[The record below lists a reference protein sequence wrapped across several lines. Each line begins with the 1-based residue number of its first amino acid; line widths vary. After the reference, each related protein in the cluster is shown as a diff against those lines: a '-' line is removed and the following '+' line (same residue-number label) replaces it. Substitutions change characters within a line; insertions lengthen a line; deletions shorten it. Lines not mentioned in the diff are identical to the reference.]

1 MAYDSSSHHHDR
13 FPRGDHRSSG
23 QREEFDQHQA
33 HFITPVAY
41 HEQYRGYGSR
51 PLSELRM
58 LPEHGEDDHQGG
70 YVRAEHYPPANA
82 NGYPAAP
89 RQHLPPYPPQHAYH
103 HRPRKEQMQHYSRGV
118 SAGHPASM
126 GFPRFS
132 EMLPGPNHASLP
144 PPRPDLQV
152 EDRQGE
158 IMQTSGGAGA
168 EAVRRQSPLD
178 MCIRPRPRDVNAN
191 VGHYNSECHGKNI
204 NPSTSTN
211 IAPTSD
217 SIRSIRSSASDETS
231 PISNK
236 ASSNGHTHD
245 RELTPSTQSRHQ
257 DMLSDALLLASVA
270 SMARS
275 EVQVKNK
282 VSPSASSEQHDDTD
296 TTTIHTTTTID
307 EKHELDNYVATADGK
322 ISYNSHASG
331 TEKAEEQ
338 LEADMPSM
346 PVATEENKDRDRDS
360 DQVVDDQNNRKHHR
374 INTPSPQDFP
384 SSASTVTPVSIK
396 SETVPLT
403 TVLKSL
409 PMEDEDEDGK
419 GSNFILQPN
428 LLKIDSTKAAV
439 TVEHTVSSQTSAGAD
454 ADAYDRVQ
462 QQGPVKISNSR
473 DHSEH
478 GIEQERCQSEAEE
491 HDEQR
496 QNAISASTSASTSG
510 RHEHEHEHINRDTHS
525 PPMHP
530 PPYADAMRPKQSPRD
545 DAPQRSPTSAYPGL
559 SRRCHSYNEED
570 AAHLSPVVRY
580 PIHHPHP
587 LSAPQ
592 SVLEKNRH
600 PEAPE
605 RFIPDPRRPHPS
617 MPMDRDRDRDR
628 DREHYLHQREME
640 RAHYEE
646 DRRYHHH
653 HMRHHMHQYQH
664 PHAPPGH
671 FPREDQAQ
679 GGNFPP
685 LHPYQKRRIMPRDM
699 HPHHIRDHHHR
710 ERLYGH
716 GPPLPQMHDEHGYYA
731 AHPPPP
737 PPPQPLKNQRGKT
750 VLRRKCA
757 WKNYPELENFLIEH
771 REEYLRHSAMN
782 YTAEQKLF
790 NNDLTK
796 KLLEVAD
803 KFDYEFDPA
812 DFNFVA
818 IRDRIRC
825 YYKSYVQNCKKRGIA
840 VGYDSTGNKK
850 RKLSMDGDLE
860 FGNGEETEKEGE
872 QKKAKVEVDESK
884 EEHASGPSFVTKE
897 KRESVTATTAT
908 KPRDQSGV
916 KKEEES

>member
-13 FPRGDHRSSG
+13 FSRGDHRSSS

-51 PLSELRM
+51 PLSELRL
-58 LPEHGEDDHQGG
+58 LPEHGEDDHQV
-70 YVRAEHYPPANA
+70 YIRAEHYPP
-82 NGYPAAP
+82 GYPAP
-89 RQHLPPYPPQHAYH
+89 RHLPPYPPHPYH
-103 HRPRKEQMQHYSRGV
+103 HRPRKEQMQQYPRGGNG
-118 SAGHPASM
+118 GHHATR
-126 GFPRFS
+126 GFPRVS

-144 PPRPDLQV
+144 PPRPDLYRPDL
-152 EDRQGE
+152 EDHQGGK
-158 IMQTSGGAGA
+158 QASGGAA
-168 EAVRRQSPLD
+168 RRQSPLE
-178 MCIRPRPRDVNAN
+178 MNIRPRPRDAN
-191 VGHYNSECHGKNI
+191 VSHYNGDYYGNSNNSSNSSVPSDNI
-204 NPSTSTN
+204 RR
-211 IAPTSD
+211 
-217 SIRSIRSSASDETS
+217 IRASASDETS

-236 ASSNGHTHD
+236 ASASTADSDCNGLTHD
-245 RELTPSTQSRHQ
+245 RDLTPPTRSDVAQSRHQ

-282 VSPSASSEQHDDTD
+282 ISPSASTEHDYND
-296 TTTIHTTTTID
+296 ID
-307 EKHELDNYVATADGK
+307 EKQLDNVAKVENVSNADKKLNYSLNG
-322 ISYNSHASG
+322 SG
-331 TEKAEEQ
+331 TEKAEQQ

-346 PVATEENKDRDRDS
+346 PVATEEKSDCDR
-360 DQVVDDQNNRKHHR
+360 VDGKREHRR
-374 INTPSPQDFP
+374 INTPSPQDFQ
-384 SSASTVTPVSIK
+384 SSASTVTPVSVKPEPMPI
-396 SETVPLT
+396 STEV
-403 TVLKSL
+403 KSL
-409 PMEDEDEDGK
+409 HIEDAEGK
-419 GSNFILQPN
+419 GSKFILQPN
-428 LLKIDSTKAAV
+428 LTRTDSTKPLEQ
-439 TVEHTVSSQTSAGAD
+439 TTSSQTSAQG
-454 ADAYDRVQ
+454 YEGV

-478 GIEQERCQSEAEE
+478 GIEQERGQSEAEE

-496 QNAISASTSASTSG
+496 QNAISASASG
-510 RHEHEHEHINRDTHS
+510 EQEYNRDAHS

-530 PPYADAMRPKQSPRD
+530 PPYADVMRPKHSPRD
-545 DAPQRSPTSAYPGL
+545 DVPQRSPASAYPSL
-559 SRRCHSYNEED
+559 SRRSHSYNEED
-570 AAHLSPVVRY
+570 AMHLSPVVRY
-580 PIHHPHP
+580 PVHHRHP

-592 SVLEKNRH
+592 PVLERNRH
-600 PEAPE
+600 PVATE
-605 RFIPDPRRPHPS
+605 RFVPDLRRPYPP
-617 MPMDRDRDRDR
+617 MPMDRDRDH
-628 DREHYLHQREME
+628 EHYYHQREME

-653 HMRHHMHQYQH
+653 MRHPMHQYH

-671 FPREDQAQ
+671 FPREEQAQ

-685 LHPYQKRRIMPRDM
+685 LHPYQKRRPMPRDM
-699 HPHHIRDHHHR
+699 HPHHIRDHRHR

-716 GPPLPQMHDEHGYYA
+716 GPPLPHMHDEHGYFA
-731 AHPPPP
+731 THPPP

-782 YTAEQKLF
+782 YTAEQKQF

-850 RKLSMDGDLE
+850 RKLSMDCDLE
-860 FGNGEETEKEGE
+860 CGNEEEKEGGE
-872 QKKAKVEVDESK
+872 KKEVKTEVDTSK
-884 EEHASGPSFVTKE
+884 EDHVGPSCETE
-897 KRESVTATTAT
+897 
-908 KPRDQSGV
+908 V
-916 KKEEES
+916 KKE